1 MQDDAPSHRLLVDPD
16 LSGYENVVGTCSK
29 CQVRIVV
36 NRATDLEWAYP
47 AVAMTATCRNCG
59 ESLRIGGDSANH
71 PVDQFRYDAVGS
83 FVERRYMECVVMLS
97 QSMELALLL
106 CVDSWILG
114 LLRYQADTFDAD
126 VSQCASDL
134 IAAVDRLTL
143 GQLRS
148 LLLNL
153 ALLPRPDSLD
163 NARQLL
169 SRIGKLHQNT
179 PTDDDI
185 SRIADEKLRNVVA
198 ALRATS
204 FIRLRNAVVHKAY
217 RPTQDEAEAC
227 QHDVATLNQH
237 AMVVFGVTPRG
248 GQLVVAPNRG
258 LTSS

>member
-29 CQVRIVV
+29 CQSAIVV

-47 AVAMTATCRNCG
+47 AVGMITPCRHCG
-59 ESLRIGGDSANH
+59 EPLRIGGDGANH

-114 LLRYQADTFDAD
+114 PLRDQADTSETD

-143 GQLRS
+143 GQLRA
-148 LLLNL
+148 LVVNL
-153 ALLPRPDSLD
+153 ALLSRPDSLD
-163 NARQLL
+163 QARELV

-179 PTDDDI
+179 VTEDNV
-185 SRIADEKLRNVVA
+185 SRIGDEKLRNVVA

-248 GQLVVAPNRG
+248 GQLVVAPNRVG
-258 LTSS
+258 P